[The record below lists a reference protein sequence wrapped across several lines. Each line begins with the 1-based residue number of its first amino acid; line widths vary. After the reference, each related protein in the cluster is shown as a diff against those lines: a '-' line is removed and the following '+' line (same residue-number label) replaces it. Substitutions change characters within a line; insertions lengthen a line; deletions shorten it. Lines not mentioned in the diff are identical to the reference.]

1 MIADATFLI
10 DMMIGDSSAVEKGKE
25 LERDGVHVS
34 ITSVSIFEL
43 YVALN
48 MSTKPIEEKNK
59 IDRVLGNV
67 VVHSLDF
74 DSSSEAG
81 KIFAEKKL
89 SGLTIEPED
98 AMIAGICI
106 ANEEPI
112 LTRNVNHFSNIAGL
126 TVESY

>member
-1 MIADATFLI
+1 MIADTTFLI

-81 KIFAEKKL
+81 KIFVEKN
-89 SGLTIEPED
+89 SGGL
-98 AMIAGICI
+98 
-106 ANEEPI
+106 I
-112 LTRNVNHFSNIAGL
+112 LNQRMQ
-126 TVESY
+126 

>member
-1 MIADATFLI
+1 MIADTTFLI
-10 DMMIGDSSAVEKGKE
+10 DMMRGDSSAVEKGEE

-43 YVALN
+43 YVGLN

-81 KIFAEKKL
+81 KIFVEKN
-89 SGLTIEPED
+89 SGGL
-98 AMIAGICI
+98 
-106 ANEEPI
+106 I
-112 LTRNVNHFSNIAGL
+112 LNQRMQ
-126 TVESY
+126 